1 MNRQAI
7 TQGMDG
13 TSETPDHR
21 PSCSRHPQ
29 EKENAMN
36 VCMRSCWTAAA
47 AVVLLSMIQ
56 PAVIRAADTEAQM
69 PWEKVGANVGVF
81 LAGLDSSIRIG
92 SGIGV
97 DIDVEEA
104 LDLDSTNT
112 VFRADALW
120 RFTKNKRHRLDLIW
134 FAFRRDGDRRILDDI
149 PIEDDDGEVII
160 IPSGT
165 TVETFFDLDIYQLNY
180 SYSFFQDERIDLA
193 AGIGVYI
200 MPIDFGIRVSG
211 LVDDEGEEKFTAPL
225 PVINLRMDIALT
237 PKWFI
242 RTGAQ
247 VFYLEYENFTGSI
260 LEFRTALEYNPWKHV
275 GIGVGFDTF
284 GFRLEADGEDWPGI
298 DLKGNVEFNY
308 AGLQLYLR
316 MFY

>member
-1 MNRQAI
+1 
-7 TQGMDG
+7 
-13 TSETPDHR
+13 
-21 PSCSRHPQ
+21 
-29 EKENAMN
+29 
-36 VCMRSCWTAAA
+36 
-47 AVVLLSMIQ
+47 
-56 PAVIRAADTEAQM
+56 
-69 PWEKVGANVGVF
+69 
-81 LAGLDSSIRIG
+81 
-92 SGIGV
+92 
-97 DIDVEEA
+97 
-104 LDLDSTNT
+104 
-112 VFRADALW
+112 
-120 RFTKNKRHRLDLIW
+120 
-134 FAFRRDGDRRILDDI
+134 
-149 PIEDDDGEVII
+149 
-160 IPSGT
+160 
-165 TVETFFDLDIYQLNY
+165 
-180 SYSFFQDERIDLA
+180 
-193 AGIGVYI
+193 